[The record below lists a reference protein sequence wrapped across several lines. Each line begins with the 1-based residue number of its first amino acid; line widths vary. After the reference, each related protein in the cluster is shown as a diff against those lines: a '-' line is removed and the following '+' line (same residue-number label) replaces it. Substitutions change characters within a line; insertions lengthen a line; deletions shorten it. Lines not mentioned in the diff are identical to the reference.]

1 MQVTIPHHV
10 LKIYDEDG
18 NLQSAQLTGFLEDEN
33 DIDSIDGAEC
43 DPHVN
48 KTLDNGTND
57 NGQEDEEEERLVD
70 VQQVGKNDKMRM
82 AIKNNLKSR
91 EGQENYET
99 ALTVVQSKVLAK
111 HSTLKRQFQ
120 EWEKGFFA
128 EGDCN
133 EPTADDNRAYEL
145 YKTLR
150 LCKQFLQ
157 HWKIT
162 VHL

>member
-18 NLQSAQLTGFLEDEN
+18 NLQPVQLTGFLEDEN
-33 DIDSIDGAEC
+33 DSDSFDGAEC

-57 NGQEDEEEERLVD
+57 NGQE
-70 VQQVGKNDKMRM
+70 
-82 AIKNNLKSR
+82 AINNNLKSK

-111 HSTLKRQFQ
+111 PSTLKRQFQ